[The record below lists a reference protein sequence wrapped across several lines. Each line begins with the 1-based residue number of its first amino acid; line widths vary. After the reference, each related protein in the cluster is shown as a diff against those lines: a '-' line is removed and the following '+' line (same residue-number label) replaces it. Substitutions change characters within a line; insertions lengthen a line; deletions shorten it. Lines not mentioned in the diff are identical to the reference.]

1 MRVNKFLAAVAIP
14 ATFAACTQEELF
26 VAENAPV
33 DMAMEEVVGYRTI
46 GTDVTFS
53 ASSTGDE
60 TRMSATGN
68 WEKTDQIGLG
78 WLVYGNPQ
86 DEQTPTNKPTQS
98 KLWANHQFVWNG
110 EEFAT
115 QGNVYEGW
123 YFAYY
128 PWSYEKKA
136 GVTKFV
142 EVNPAQKSKVW
153 KDRLS
158 QNLHMSTLQ
167 FIGAKNMD
175 DNNKITTPIQL
186 RNAVNNLIVTSTP
199 AKGSAFA
206 EGGQLTDLAIE
217 SIKIGVD
224 QDVFASWLTLYPR
237 LLSTTEEDFNESLK
251 NAMAAFKS
259 DKTTSGR
266 ENTITTNVAEAGF
279 VTGETANMVTI
290 VAPYAPTTALDA
302 TKVSIE
308 INVAGGSK
316 FVIAYTPD
324 AETGTTAAKN
334 NAALVT
340 LAEELSAG
348 GKLTAP
354 QTSTNPYAMVNV
366 ELNDANFQPNFD
378 NISDI
383 DQWIAAVELA
393 DKLDRKDLVFTVT
406 DNIEFTAEK
415 GIEDGTLVAPV
426 NGVSVIAKAGAPKL
440 VIKGETSWNQNIKSV
455 DVVGITVDANGVL
468 DVDGLVA
475 ASSFV
480 NNGIINASKNATL
493 ATHGAGFIN
502 NGRVN
507 VEYGAEVRITDL
519 AACATGHII
528 AYEVEEDNK
537 AEYTK
542 IKNLTTLPALSPA
555 NKKYAYVN
563 TLVFDN
569 NFNLKL
575 NGTSPSTE
583 EDPYFD
589 VNTPAG
595 DDAVVGNG
603 LNIEATGAIVEGP
616 ADIKV
621 KNVTLTNA
629 TLKGVEIEGT
639 VSATGSVINTTKA
652 ITGAVTATDSEIAA
666 SAINGDVT
674 AAETTINVPTITG
687 GVSATDCTIYG
698 AKITGDVENKGTTT
712 LEGVSIMST
721 LTNDGTITINGN
733 DDIVIKK
740 IVNNA
745 TLTANTTVNVEE
757 IELKKGVAKTTV
769 QEDPE
774 KVIYFSKNYV
784 QGGTTTGKILPSTI
798 AVNGDTFEISDVDGL
813 KAFAAMAN
821 NGNTFVGKTIKL
833 TADIDLN
840 NIAWTP
846 IAVFTGT
853 FNGNGKTIS
862 NLNVT
867 AEKAAGFFANLYKG
881 TIINLTIDGAKVM
894 GSHHVGAIAGGSY
907 GTINGCTVKNAVISC
922 VNPADGEDGDK
933 AGAVIGYHAK
943 DQAAQI
949 LNCTVLDSKVDAGR
963 DAGQVVGAAKAENVV
978 NCSAENTTV
987 AVNGTATGVN
997 ILNEVVGR
1005 KL

>member
-26 VAENAPV
+26 VAENAPG
-33 DMAMEEVVGYRTI
+33 DMTMEEVVGYRTI

-78 WLVYGNPQ
+78 WLVSGNPQ
-86 DEQTPTNKPTQS
+86 DEQTQANKPSES
-98 KLWANHQFVWNG
+98 KLWANHQFVWDG

-128 PWSYEKKA
+128 PWSYERKA

-167 FIGAKNMD
+167 FIGAANMD
-175 DNNKITTPIQL
+175 DNNKINIPIQL

-237 LLSTTEEDFNESLK
+237 LLSTTEEGFNESLK
-251 NAMAAFKS
+251 NAMAAYKS

-290 VAPYAPTTALDA
+290 VAPYAPTTALDT

-308 INVAGGSK
+308 INVAGGK
-316 FVIAYTPD
+316 FVIAYTAD
-324 AETGTTAAKN
+324 AEAGTTAAKN

-340 LAEELSAG
+340 LAKELSAG

-366 ELNDANFQPNFD
+366 ELNDANFRPNFD
-378 NISDI
+378 NISNI

-393 DKLDRKDLVFTVT
+393 DKLDRKDLEFTVT

-415 GIEDGTLVAPV
+415 GIVDGTIVAPV
-426 NGVSVIAKAGAPKL
+426 NGVGVIARAGAPKL

-475 ASSFV
+475 ATSFV

-507 VEYGAEVRITDL
+507 VEYGAEVKITNL

-542 IKNLTTLPALSPA
+542 IKNLTTLPALHVA
-555 NKKYAYVN
+555 NKKFAYVN

-569 NFNLKL
+569 NFNLQQQ
-575 NGTSPSTE
+575 GTSSSTD
-583 EDPYFD
+583 EDPYLDVTTPGADGAIVGND
-589 VNTPAG
+589 VN
-595 DDAVVGNG
+595 
-603 LNIEATGAIVEGP
+603 IEVTGAVVEGP
-616 ADIKV
+616 ATVKV

-629 TLKGVEIEGT
+629 TLKNVEIE
-639 VSATGSVINTTKA
+639 
-652 ITGAVTATDSEIAA
+652 GAVTATES
-666 SAINGDVT
+666 
-674 AAETTINVPTITG
+674 TINVPTILG
-687 GVSATDCTIYG
+687 NVSATDCTING
-698 AKITGDVENKGTTT
+698 AA
-712 LEGVSIMST
+712 
-721 LTNDGTITINGN
+721 ING
-733 DDIVIKK
+733 
-740 IVNNA
+740 
-745 TLTANTTVNVEE
+745 
-757 IELKKGVAKTTV
+757 
-769 QEDPE
+769 
-774 KVIYFSKNYV
+774 
-784 QGGTTTGKILPSTI
+784 
-798 AVNGDTFEISDVDGL
+798 
-813 KAFAAMAN
+813 
-821 NGNTFVGKTIKL
+821 
-833 TADIDLN
+833 
-840 NIAWTP
+840 
-846 IAVFTGT
+846 
-853 FNGNGKTIS
+853 
-862 NLNVT
+862 NVT
-867 AEKAAGFFANLYKG
+867 AEDGVSTFNNTDITGTFTVNAGATAVFDSEDFIYVTNIVNNG
-881 TIINLTIDGAKVM
+881 TIKSNNDAFVTNVTLNPKSVTTLTDKDEQEMDWNKTIFYTGEYNNDKMTLNGAVVKYSIPVFAPTASAEEKGSVTTDALETAAKDAVVFIPEGEYTFTKTSQINLKGASIICEPGTVINSSIDKDSEKVLYYTLADVKQVTLKNFTVNAPKTKADIWFRNDNM
-894 GSHHVGAIAGGSY
+894 QK
-907 GTINGCTVKNAVISC
+907 NG
-922 VNPADGEDGDK
+922 
-933 AGAVIGYHAK
+933 
-943 DQAAQI
+943 
-949 LNCTVLDSKVDAGR
+949 KVDIII
-963 DAGQVVGAAKAENVV
+963 ENVICKSIRFDFSYQVGTTANIKFINCNIDKV
-978 NCSAENTTV
+978 NVDVYKANTMNVEYDSAST
-987 AVNGTATGVN
+987 VN
-997 ILNEVVGR
+997 IIPDGPYKENVHVT
-1005 KL
+1005 KK

>member
-86 DEQTPTNKPTQS
+86 DEQTQTKKPTES

-128 PWSYEKKA
+128 PWSYEKRA

-167 FIGAKNMD
+167 FIGAKDMD
-175 DNNKITTPIQL
+175 DNNKINVPIQL

-217 SIKIGVD
+217 SIKISVD

-237 LLSTTEEDFNESLK
+237 LLSTTEEGFNESLK

-308 INVAGGSK
+308 INVAGGK
-316 FVIAYTPD
+316 FEIAYTAD
-324 AETGTTAAKN
+324 AEDGTTAAKN
-334 NAALVT
+334 NVALET
-340 LAEELSAG
+340 LATELSAG

-354 QTSTNPYAMVNV
+354 QTSANPYAMVNV
-366 ELNDANFQPNFD
+366 ELNDANFRPNFD
-378 NISDI
+378 NISNI

-415 GIEDGTLVAPV
+415 GIKDGTLVAPV
-426 NGVSVIAKAGAPKL
+426 NGVGVIAKAGAPKL

-480 NNGIINASKNATL
+480 NNGIINASKNAIL

-507 VEYGAEVRITDL
+507 VEYGAEVRITNL
-519 AACATGHII
+519 VACATDHII
-528 AYEVEEDNK
+528 AYEVDENNA

-542 IKNLTTLPALSPA
+542 IANLVATTG
-555 NKKYAYVN
+555 NKKHAFVN
-563 TLVFDN
+563 TLVFDK
-569 NFNLKL
+569 NFNLEQK
-575 NGTSPSTE
+575 GTSESTE
-583 EDPYFD
+583 SDPYKD
-589 VNTPAG
+589 ITTPG
-595 DDAVVGNG
+595 TPGETVGTG

-616 ADIKV
+616 ATIKV
-621 KNVTLTNA
+621 KNVTLINA

-666 SAINGDVT
+666 SAITGDVT
-674 AAETTINVPTITG
+674 AAETTINVPTIQGT
-687 GVSATDCTIYG
+687 VAATDCTIYG

-846 IAVFTGT
+846 IAVFKGT
-853 FNGNGKTIS
+853 FDGNGKTIS

-867 AEKAAGFFANLYKG
+867 AEKAAGFFANLYTG
-881 TIINLTIDGAKVM
+881 TIKDLTIDGANVK

-907 GTINGCTVKNAVISC
+907 GTIQDCTVKNAVISC
-922 VNPADGEDGDK
+922 VNPADGGDGDK

-943 DQAAQI
+943 DQVAQI

-963 DAGQVVGAAKAENVV
+963 DAGQVVGAALDANVV
-978 NCSAENTTV
+978 GCSATNTTV
-987 AVNGTATGVN
+987 TANGSATGAN

>member
-86 DEQTPTNKPTQS
+86 DEQTQANKPTES

-128 PWSYEKKA
+128 PWSYERKA

-167 FIGAKNMD
+167 FIGAANMD

-237 LLSTTEEDFNESLK
+237 LLSTTEEGFNESLK

-290 VAPYAPTTALDA
+290 VAPYAPTTALDTTA
-302 TKVSIE
+302 VSIE
-308 INVAGGSK
+308 INVAGGK
-316 FVIAYTPD
+316 FVIAYTAD
-324 AETGTTAAKN
+324 AEAGTTAAKN

-340 LAEELSAG
+340 LAKELSAG

-378 NISDI
+378 NISNI

-393 DKLDRKDLVFTVT
+393 DKLDRDDLVFTVVGGKG
-406 DNIEFTAEK
+406 IEFTAEK
-415 GIEDGTLVAPV
+415 GIVDGTLVAPKKGV
-426 NGVSVIAKAGAPKL
+426 KVQAPAGSGNNLIINGEATWNPAINSVGSGAGIVVAKDGVL
-440 VIKGETSWNQNIKSV
+440 
-455 DVVGITVDANGVL
+455 TVDGT
-468 DVDGLVA
+468 LVGT
-475 ASSFV
+475 SFV
-480 NNGIINASKNATL
+480 NNGIINATAKAYMTTHNHNGVKNNNR
-493 ATHGAGFIN
+493 IN
-502 NGRVN
+502 IA
-507 VEYGAEVRITDL
+507 YGAALELDG
-519 AACATGHII
+519 ASAPGHII

-542 IKNLTTLPALSPA
+542 IKNLITLPAPGLL

-569 NFNLKL
+569 NFNLKQ
-575 NGTSPSTE
+575 NGTSSSTD
-583 EDPYFD
+583 EDPYLD
-589 VNTPAG
+589 VTTPGADG
-595 DDAVVGNG
+595 AVVGTG

-666 SAINGDVT
+666 SAITGDVT
-674 AAETTINVPTITG
+674 AAETTINVPTIKGT
-687 GVSATDCTIYG
+687 VAATDCTING
-698 AKITGDVENKGTTT
+698 AAITGDVTAEDGVNTFNNTDITGTFTVNAGAT
-712 LEGVSIMST
+712 AVFNSEDFIYV
-721 LTNDGTITINGN
+721 TN
-733 DDIVIKK
+733 
-740 IVNNA
+740 IVNNGTIKSNNDA
-745 TLTANTTVNVEE
+745 FVTNVTLNPKSVTTLTDKDEQEMDWN
-757 IELKKGVAKTTV
+757 KT
-769 QEDPE
+769 
-774 KVIYFSKNYV
+774 IFY
-784 QGGTTTGKILPSTI
+784 TGEYNNDKMTLNG
-798 AVNGDTFEISDVDGL
+798 AVVKYSIP
-813 KAFAAMAN
+813 AFAPSATPEDKGTATTDALEAAAKDAVVFIPE
-821 NGNTFVGKTIKL
+821 GEYAFTKTSQI
-833 TADIDLN
+833 
-840 NIAWTP
+840 
-846 IAVFTGT
+846 
-853 FNGNGKTIS
+853 
-862 NLNVT
+862 NLEG
-867 AEKAAGFFANLYKG
+867 ASIICEPG
-881 TIINLTIDGAKVM
+881 TIINSSVNSSSNKVLYYTLADTKQVVLKNFTINAGITKSDVWFRNDNMKANGKVDIIIENVTCKSM
-894 GSHHVGAIAGGSY
+894 LFDFLYQTGTTANIKFINCKIDRVDLHPNLASSTINVEYDSASTLNLVAGGS
-907 GTINGCTVKNAVISC
+907 
-922 VNPADGEDGDK
+922 NP
-933 AGAVIGYHAK
+933 
-943 DQAAQI
+943 
-949 LNCTVLDSKVDAGR
+949 
-963 DAGQVVGAAKAENVV
+963 ENVHI
-978 NCSAENTTV
+978 TQ
-987 AVNGTATGVN
+987 
-997 ILNEVVGR
+997 
-1005 KL
+1005 K